1 MIIPPPFSIA
11 VVLLFSLP
19 LLALGDNDTAADSD
33 ATLAKQKTLLYVLYF
48 AYQLFYKINKNARI
62 IRLPPIQR
70 ERRHVN
76 DLFDELGPYYLK
88 RAYRMERSDFWAL
101 HKIIYSKMKYKIV
114 APDNKGVP
122 GVPQTNGAPNGI
134 IPSSLRLSA
143 AIRYFAG
150 GSVYDIALS
159 HGIGIKDVYKSAW
172 RVVDAIN
179 QTKKL
184 NIVFPETKEE
194 QKRLLLIAKE
204 QSKAGFNVVGFT
216 DRMLV

>member
-1 MIIPPPFSIA
+1 
-11 VVLLFSLP
+11 
-19 LLALGDNDTAADSD
+19 
-33 ATLAKQKTLLYVLYF
+33 
-48 AYQLFYKINKNARI
+48 
-62 IRLPPIQR
+62 
-70 ERRHVN
+70 
-76 DLFDELGPYYLK
+76 
-88 RAYRMERSDFWAL
+88 MERSDFWAL
-101 HKIIYSKMKYKIV
+101 HKVIYSKMKYRIV
-114 APDNKGVP
+114 APDSKGVP

-159 HGIGIKDVYKSAW
+159 HGIGIKDVYKLAW

-194 QKRLLLIAKE
+194 QQRLLLVAE
-204 QSKAGFNVVGFT
+204 ERSKAGFKNVVGFT
-216 DRMLV
+216 DGMLVWIEKPREEE